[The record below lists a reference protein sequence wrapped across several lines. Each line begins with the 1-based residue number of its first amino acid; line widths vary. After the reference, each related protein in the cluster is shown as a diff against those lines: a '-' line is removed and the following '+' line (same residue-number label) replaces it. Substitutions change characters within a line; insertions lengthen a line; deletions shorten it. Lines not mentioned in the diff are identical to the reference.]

1 MFLGIIIVQNYFNI
15 IEFDA
20 HVKVIFFLYTS
31 ARKVFKAPM
40 SIAIEGHKVLKKDID
55 RKHLLAID
63 YGRKFTGVATHR
75 VNIDPIIIPFGRIAY
90 KSDEALIIS
99 LKEII
104 EEEFIDVVVLGVP
117 HFTDGTESTMTKTV
131 KAFGKAFAKS
141 LDVPFYLQ
149 DETLSTKEA
158 EDRMARDP
166 RYNFQVDYSK
176 IDAVAATIILE
187 DFLNR
192 SSDGL

>member
-1 MFLGIIIVQNYFNI
+1 MHAPYDKNI
-15 IEFDA
+15 
-20 HVKVIFFLYTS
+20 
-31 ARKVFKAPM
+31 
-40 SIAIEGHKVLKKDID
+40 ID
-55 RKHLLAID
+55 RKHILAID

-75 VNIDPIIIPFGRIAY
+75 VNIDPIIIPYGRI
-90 KSDEALIIS
+90 KFESDTQLIAA

-104 EEEFIDVVVLGVP
+104 EEEFVEIVVLGVP

-131 KAFGKAFAKS
+131 KKFGELLEAS
-141 LDVPFYLQ
+141 LDLPFYLQ

-158 EDRMARDP
+158 EDRMSRDP

-187 DFLNR
+187 DFLDR
-192 SSDGL
+192 SSDKL

>member
-1 MFLGIIIVQNYFNI
+1 MLAP
-15 IEFDA
+15 FD
-20 HVKVIFFLYTS
+20 
-31 ARKVFKAPM
+31 
-40 SIAIEGHKVLKKDID
+40 KKLID

-75 VNIDPIIIPFGRIAY
+75 VSIDPIIIPYGRIQY
-90 KSDEALIIS
+90 QNDQQLVREIQH
-99 LKEII
+99 II
-104 EEEFIDVVVLGVP
+104 EEEFIEAVVLGVP

-131 KAFGKAFAKS
+131 KEFGKVLEAS
-141 LDVPFYLQ
+141 LSIPLYLQ

-158 EDRMARDP
+158 EDRMSRDP

-176 IDAVAATIILE
+176 IDAVAATVILE

-192 SSDGL
+192 SSDRL

>member
-1 MFLGIIIVQNYFNI
+1 MSRITFYIIDNDN
-15 IEFDA
+15 
-20 HVKVIFFLYTS
+20 HVKTIFWLYTS
-31 ARKVFKAPM
+31 VLKVFNAAMKHPIDKA
-40 SIAIEGHKVLKKDID
+40 IID
-55 RKHLLAID
+55 RKHILAID
-63 YGRKFTGVATHR
+63 YGQKFTGIATHR
-75 VNIDPIIIPFGRIAY
+75 VNIDPIIIPYGRIAY
-90 KSDEALIIS
+90 KDDIS
-99 LKEII
+99 LIDSIQEII
-104 EEEFIDVVVLGVP
+104 DEEFIELVVLGVP

-131 KAFGKAFAKS
+131 KSFAQKLEAALS
-141 LDVPFYLQ
+141 IPLFLQ

-158 EDRMARDP
+158 EDRMSRDP